1 MSVFIQRPA
10 RTLPCVNPALADTL
24 PEALVPS
31 DEEPFQD
38 PFADELEDT
47 QPSLVL
53 PDAEDDFADAPT
65 IPGFQWRAD
74 GTVARQ
80 LDDQGGETAA
90 EGQWDR
96 VLRAVAVAV
105 KRVFASHSLK
115 GLS

>member
-10 RTLPCVNPALADTL
+10 RNIPYVNPALADTL
-24 PEALVPS
+24 PDTFVPS
-31 DEEPFQD
+31 DED
-38 PFADELEDT
+38 PLTDELEDT
-47 QPSLVL
+47 QPSLIL

-65 IPGFQWRAD
+65 NPGFQWRAD
-74 GTVARQ
+74 GTVARA
-80 LDDQGGETAA
+80 LADHAGA